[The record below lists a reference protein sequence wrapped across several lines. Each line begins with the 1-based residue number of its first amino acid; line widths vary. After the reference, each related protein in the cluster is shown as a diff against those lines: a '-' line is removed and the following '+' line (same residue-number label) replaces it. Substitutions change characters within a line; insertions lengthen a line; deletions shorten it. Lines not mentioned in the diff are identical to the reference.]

1 MSRPMGS
8 PAQLEQRRL
17 RALELLKAGHGALW
31 VSRKIGCAR
40 SAVYAWQESFRKDG
54 EQGLKAKPVPGR
66 PIRLNA
72 LQRKQLARILL
83 SGATKSGYPSEMW
96 TARRVAEVTE
106 KRFGVDY
113 HPNHMWRFLRSL
125 GWSCQKPIKRARE
138 RDEAAIEH
146 WKRYEWPSI
155 KKSQKVW
162 RPSRIH

>member
-1 MSRPMGS
+1 MGS

-17 RALELLKAGHGALW
+17 RALELLQAGHGALW

-40 SAVYAWQESFRKDG
+40 SAVYAWQEAFRKEG

-72 LQRKQLARILL
+72 QQRKQLARILL

-146 WKRYEWPSI
+146 WKRHEWPSI
-155 KKSQKVW
+155 KKSPKGW

>member
-1 MSRPMGS
+1 MGS

-17 RALELLKAGHGALW
+17 RALELLNAGHGALW

-40 SAVYAWQESFRKDG
+40 SAVYAWQEAFRKQG

-72 LQRKQLARILL
+72 LQRRQLAKILL
-83 SGATKSGYPSEMW
+83 SGATKCGYPSEMW

-106 KRFGVDY
+106 RHFGVHY
-113 HPNHMWRFLRSL
+113 HPNHMWRFLKSL

-146 WKRYEWPSI
+146 WKRRTWPHI
-155 KKSQKVW
+155 KKRRKVW
-162 RPSRIH
+162 GPSRLH